1 MKRYIIVFVIFIT
14 SAFSFNDSL
23 LNFNLKENS
32 KEVIQADSILFPEI
46 KHREQTKLINQLLTR
61 YHYKKVSFDDSLSV
75 EILNNYIKSLD
86 PNREYF
92 YGADI
97 KYFDQYKYEIDN
109 YIYNGYLEPIY
120 EIFAVYNERVRDRID
135 YVFDLLSKEP
145 DFTIDEEFL
154 YDRKDGE
161 WFSTEVALNDHWRK
175 KIKYSMLN
183 MKILGKSW
191 KDNQETL
198 DKRYKRFQKTVSQF
212 NNEDVFEIFINS
224 YTELYDPHTNY
235 FSPVNADRFEIVM
248 SKSFEGIGA
257 RLQQDIEYTTIYEV
271 MPGGPAYRSGKLEK
285 GDKIIGVSQGD
296 EGVFEDII
304 GWRLDDVVSKIKG
317 PKGSV
322 VRLLVMKRESEFD
335 DYPDTLSLER
345 DVVDVV
351 DEDATFDVVPFN
363 SQNKIYNF
371 GIIKI
376 PSFYINFDDAQK
388 GILDYKSVTRDVKKC
403 IDSLRDKSVDG
414 IIIDLRN
421 NGGGSLQE
429 AIDLTG
435 LFIETGPVVQIKSA
449 NGRIDVEKDFDKN
462 IYYDGPLLLL
472 NNSFTASSSEIFSGA
487 VQDYK
492 RGLVVGESTFGKGTV
507 QNLLGLDRFFPKSDE
522 KFGQLK
528 LTLAKYYR
536 VSGGSTQKVGVIPHV
551 EFPNIYDRSIYTE
564 NSRENALKWDK
575 IREISFDEKEFVSQK
590 LVDHLKIKFNK
601 DLNSDSTFINYMSY
615 VSKIKENRNRLLVT
629 LNYDKRLQEKK
640 NNDLKNT
647 SLDTSVKITEIFP
660 IKEKNLMDKIKNDLY
675 LRESLKLFA
684 EMLGFKES

>member
-1 MKRYIIVFVIFIT
+1 MKKYIIVFFIFII
-14 SAFSFNDSL
+14 SAFSFNNSL
-23 LNFNLKENS
+23 LNFNS

-46 KHREQTKLINQLLTR
+46 KHREQTKLIKQLLTR

-75 EILNNYIKSLD
+75 KILNNYIKSLD

-109 YIYNGYLEPIY
+109 YINNGYLEPIY
-120 EIFAVYNERVRDRID
+120 EIFAVYNERVKDRID

-145 DFTIDEEFL
+145 DFTFDEEFF

-161 WFSTEVALNDHWRK
+161 WFLTDAELNDHWRK
-175 KIKYSMLN
+175 KIKYAILN

-198 DKRYKRFQKTVSQF
+198 DKRYKRFQKTISQF

-235 FSPVNADRFEIVM
+235 FSPVNADRFEITM

-257 RLQQDIEYTTIYEV
+257 RLQQDVEYTTIYEV

-285 GDKIIGVSQGD
+285 GDKIIGVSQGY

-322 VRLLVMKRESEFD
+322 VRLLVMKREFEFD
-335 DYPDTLSLER
+335 DYPDTLSLVR

-363 SQNKIYNF
+363 SQNKIYTF
-371 GIIKI
+371 GVIKI
-376 PSFYINFDDAQK
+376 PSFYMNFDDAQK
-388 GILDYKSVTRDVKKC
+388 GILGYKSVTRDVKKC
-403 IDSLRDKSVDG
+403 IDSLREKSVDG

-435 LFIETGPVVQIKSA
+435 LFIETGPVVQIKSS
-449 NGRIDVEKDFDKN
+449 NGRIDIEKDFDKN

-507 QNLLGLDRFFPKSDE
+507 QNLLGLDRFFPKSDK

-536 VSGGSTQKVGVIPHV
+536 VSGGSTQKVGVTPHV

-575 IREISFDEKEFVSQK
+575 IREISYDEKEFVSQK

-615 VSKIKENRNRLLVT
+615 VSKVKENRNRLSVT
-629 LNYDKRLQEKK
+629 LNYEKRLQEKK

-647 SLDTSVKITEIFP
+647 SLDTSIKITEIFP
-660 IKEKNLMDKIKNDLY
+660 IEEKKLMDKIKNDLY

>member
-1 MKRYIIVFVIFIT
+1 MKRYMIAFVICIT
-14 SAFSFNDSL
+14 SAFSFNSSL
-23 LNFNLKENS
+23 LSFDL

-61 YHYKKVSFDDSLSV
+61 YHYKKISLDDSLSV
-75 EILNNYIKSLD
+75 RILNNYIKSLD

-97 KYFDQYKYEIDN
+97 KYFNQYKYEIDN
-109 YIYNGYLEPIY
+109 YIYNGNLEPIY
-120 EIFAVYNERVRDRID
+120 EIFTVYNERVRDRID

-145 DFTIDEEFL
+145 NFTVDEEFS
-154 YDRKDGE
+154 YDRKDSE
-161 WFSTEVALNDHWRK
+161 WFLTEVELNDHWRK
-175 KIKYSMLN
+175 KIKYSILN

-191 KDNQETL
+191 KDNQEIL
-198 DKRYKRFQKTVSQF
+198 DKRYKRFQKTISQF

-235 FSPVNADRFEIVM
+235 FSPVNADRFEITM

-285 GDKIIGVSQGD
+285 GDKIIGVSQGN
-296 EGVFEDII
+296 EEVFEDII
-304 GWRLDDVVSKIKG
+304 GWRLDDVVTKIKG

-335 DYPDTLSLER
+335 DYPDTLSLVR
-345 DVVDVV
+345 DVVNVV

-363 SQNKIYNF
+363 SQDKIYYF

-403 IDSLRDKSVDG
+403 IDSLREKSVDG

-429 AIDLTG
+429 AIELTG

-487 VQDYK
+487 LQDYK

-536 VSGGSTQKVGVIPHV
+536 VSGGSTQKIGVIPHV

-564 NSRENALKWDK
+564 NSRKNALKWDK

-590 LVDHLKIKFNK
+590 LIDHLKIKFNK

-615 VSKIKENRNRLLVT
+615 VSKIKENRKKLSFT
-629 LNYDKRLQEKK
+629 LNYNKRIQEKK
-640 NNDLKNT
+640 NDSLKNNL
-647 SLDTSVKITEIFP
+647 LDTSVKITEIFP
-660 IKEKNLMDKIKNDLY
+660 IEEKNLMDKIKNDLY